1 MNHKN
6 ITTLIS
12 RIALEQ
18 DDEIQPLI
26 RQFSEGKRTGGTP
39 MGIRFRPAVR
49 EFITRVSQR
58 IGISASEL
66 VNILVEGVMIDTLAP
81 RQSTVRNI
89 YDRFWLL
96 MEAHRLNTVTAA
108 TLLADVNMGLSVLES
123 RERTLDYLTLP
134 VLRQL
139 AKWFSVCPS
148 WLECTDDHPVQPVM
162 LTSWHDIDD
171 YLRPIRE
178 TCPKLTFVRKENK
191 GFGGESVG
199 DDIIICISLMKQVNG
214 IHFCTIEFTGVM
226 KKANDEIKET
236 GAFLAYCETLLKSSL
251 LNAIEYRVAPEYLFT
266 KLASGDDIPL
276 SILSVIHQYHK
287 RKLMK
292 GEIST
297 WNPST
302 P

>member
-1 MNHKN
+1 MNHRN

-49 EFITRVSQR
+49 EFITRISQR

-96 MEAHRLNTVTAA
+96 METHRLSTVATA

-134 VLRQL
+134 VIRQL
-139 AKWFSVCPS
+139 AEWFGVCPG

-162 LTSWHDIDD
+162 LTRD
-171 YLRPIRE
+171 R
-178 TCPKLTFVRKENK
+178 
-191 GFGGESVG
+191 
-199 DDIIICISLMKQVNG
+199 
-214 IHFCTIEFTGVM
+214 
-226 KKANDEIKET
+226 
-236 GAFLAYCETLLKSSL
+236 
-251 LNAIEYRVAPEYLFT
+251 
-266 KLASGDDIPL
+266 
-276 SILSVIHQYHK
+276 
-287 RKLMK
+287 
-292 GEIST
+292 
-297 WNPST
+297 
-302 P
+302 

>member
-96 MEAHRLNTVTAA
+96 METHRINTVTAA

-134 VLRQL
+134 VIRQL
-139 AKWFSVCPS
+139 AEWFGVSPG
-148 WLECTDDHPVQPVM
+148 WLECIDDHPVQPVM
-162 LTSWHDIDD
+162 LTSWHEIDD
-171 YLRPIRE
+171 YLRPVRE
-178 TCPKLTFVRKENK
+178 TSPSLTLIRKENK
-191 GFGGESVG
+191 EFGGN
-199 DDIIICISLMKQVNG
+199 DIIICINRMKQVNG

-226 KKANDEIKET
+226 KKANDEMKET
-236 GAFLAYCETLLKSSL
+236 GAFLAYCETLLKSSQ

-292 GEIST
+292 GEKST